1 MMSIISGT
9 SFKNKYSKLEKKI
22 RNNFKERISIF
33 IFDEFNPILNN
44 HSLRGKYLGYRS
56 INVSGDIRAIY
67 KKRNNV
73 AIFVYIDNYNNL
85 YK

>member
-1 MMSIISGT
+1 MSIILGT
-9 SFKNKYSKLEKKI
+9 SFKNKYSELEKKI
-22 RNNFKERISIF
+22 RNKFKERISIF

>member
-1 MMSIISGT
+1 MMSIILGT
-9 SFKNKYSKLEKKI
+9 SFKNKYSELEKKI
-22 RNNFKERISIF
+22 RNKFKERISIF